1 MGIIKHPKL
10 EALERECS
18 ENLKAAL
25 DEAEAFQFAE
35 FDAKEVERTGYSN
48 YSYWGSTFR
57 AFCKNKLALA
67 LVFIVLIILAFTFL
81 QPYLPGQFDAFA
93 VNNDP
98 ETGIPLRNEPPNSVH
113 WLGTNSIGQDLWSRL
128 WQGTRTSLL
137 IGLAVACIEA
147 VVGITVGVLWGY
159 VRKLDFVFTELYNIL
174 DNIPS
179 TVVLILVSYMLRPG
193 VGTII
198 LAMSITSWIGMA
210 RMVRAQVMSLKEQ
223 EFALAAYV
231 LGASKSRILFKHLV
245 INCMGSIIVNVTLLV
260 PSAIFTEAFLSFV
273 GIGISAPAA
282 SWGTLANEARSL
294 IESSNPIQIIWPILA
309 ICLTMLSLNFIGD
322 GVSDA
327 FDPKKK

>member
-1 MGIIKHPKL
+1 MDTMETMELTPDLFEPLDSAEKNSEFIAAEPRTYLSDAWHRF
-10 EALERECS
+10 RE
-18 ENLKAAL
+18 
-25 DEAEAFQFAE
+25 
-35 FDAKEVERTGYSN
+35 
-48 YSYWGSTFR
+48 
-57 AFCKNKLALA
+57 NKLALCG
-67 LVFIVLIILAFTFL
+67 LVFLVLMVTLAIVVPMVS
-81 QPYLPGQFDAFA
+81 PYTYDGMDYTA
-93 VNNDP
+93 VNLLP
-98 ETGIPLRNEPPNSVH
+98 CLEHP
-113 WLGTNSIGQDLWSRL
+113 LGTDKFGRD
-128 WQGTRTSLL
+128 
-137 IGLAVACIEA
+137 
-147 VVGITVGVLWGY
+147 
-159 VRKLDFVFTELYNIL
+159 
-174 DNIPS
+174 
-179 TVVLILVSYMLRPG
+179 ILVRVMYGARISLMIGFSSALICLVIGVAYGGFSGYIGGKTDMVLMRIVDILYAIPNLLLVILIMLVFG
-193 VGTII
+193 SNVT
-198 LAMSITSWIGMA
+198 SIMIGICLTSWIGMA

-231 LGASKSRILFKHLV
+231 LGASKNRILFKHLV